1 MKRYL
6 IIIVIAG
13 FFIQGVSGQVPDS
26 QGSRILFQGLI
37 MDAETQIPLSG
48 SQIILN
54 RSFSSVSD
62 SEGKFAFYVLRHD
75 TVVFRRLGYQS
86 ITLFVSDTLTGRE
99 FITGIYMN
107 TDTVS
112 IGEVV
117 IVPRLVNLRSQLYNP
132 RPETNQQIENAKYN
146 LEVSA
151 YQGRISQGKLGDPD
165 SNYELLRQKQKID
178 AYEKG
183 GIPSD
188 KIVGISPLLL
198 IPAAYLLMNG
208 FPERPEPLKPQ
219 ITRQEI
225 EQLHKKYLETHRKN
239 Y

>member
-6 IIIVIAG
+6 ILIILSG
-13 FFIQGVSGQVPDS
+13 FFIHGVSGQDPENQS
-26 QGSRILFQGLI
+26 ARILFQGLI
-37 MDAETQIPLSG
+37 MDAETQVPLSG
-48 SQIILN
+48 SQIKIN

-62 SEGKFAFYVLRHD
+62 SEGRFAFYVLRHD
-75 TVVFRRLGYQS
+75 TVVFMRLGYQP
-86 ITLFVSDTLTGRE
+86 ITFFVSDTLTGRE
-99 FITGIYMN
+99 FITGVYMN

-132 RPETNQQIENAKYN
+132 RPETNQQIENARYN

-151 YQGRISQGKLGDPD
+151 YQGRLSQGKLGDPD

-178 AYEKG
+178 TYEKG

-188 KIVGISPLLL
+188 KIAGISPLLL

-208 FPERPEPLKPQ
+208 FPDRPVPLKPQ

-225 EQLHKKYLETHRKN
+225 EQLHRKYLESHRK
-239 Y
+239 